1 MFDRVKRVD
10 LSSLPHR
17 METAKTI
24 RSRAALLRTLKEI
37 KKKKPIFSVPNFAAG
52 LGL

>member
-10 LSSLPHR
+10 FSSLPHC

-24 RSRAALLRTLKEI
+24 RSRAALLRTLKER
-37 KKKKPIFSVPNFAAG
+37 KKKPAFSVPNFVAV